1 MKTVTSISWITLAFL
16 LFAGDALAESDREKL
31 IERGKRAYLIYCS
44 NCHGPDA
51 TGNGPTAQL
60 LTVPP
65 SDLTLLYRQ
74 EDEDFP
80 YGRVY
85 HAIDGR
91 KAVKGHGARDMPI
104 WGDAFGGER
113 AIRINE
119 LAHYLETLQKKP

>member
-1 MKTVTSISWITLAFL
+1 MKTAASLSWIMLVVLSFS
-16 LFAGDALAESDREKL
+16 GGALAESDRERL
-31 IERGKRAYLIYCS
+31 IERGKKAYLIYCS
-44 NCHGPDA
+44 NCHGPDS
-51 TGNGPTAQL
+51 TGNGPVAQL

-74 EDEDFP
+74 EDEEFP
-80 YGRVY
+80 YERVY

-91 KAVKGHGARDMPI
+91 KAVKGHGAKDMPI

-119 LAHYLETLQKKP
+119 LVHYLETLQKKP

>member
-1 MKTVTSISWITLAFL
+1 MLII
-16 LFAGDALAESDREKL
+16 LFIAWDALAESDRERL

-51 TGNGPTAQL
+51 TGNGPTVQL
-60 LTVPP
+60 LTVQP

-74 EDEDFP
+74 EDEEFP
-80 YGRVY
+80 YGRIY

-119 LAHYLETLQKKP
+119 LAHYLETLQKTP